1 MSLLVDPV
9 PTRVEFPTGSVTVLR
24 AGAQTTLQDVTG
36 RTGYWDVGVPP
47 SGAFDDLAAAL
58 GALAVGNP
66 ASAAS
71 LECVVRGPVLRFDR
85 TATVCLTGALDGAT
99 LDGRAVRPGV
109 VRVVPAG
116 AVLDLGP
123 VGGPGMRGYLSVAG
137 GFDVPATLGSRATF
151 LLGGFGGLDGRAL
164 RDGDLLG
171 VGRAENLAGPLDVAP
186 LLPVLS
192 GSWTLRVLAG
202 PHGAPDYLTDAGV
215 AEFFAADWRVDH
227 RADRT
232 GVRLVGPLPGWART
246 DGGEA
251 GLHPS
256 NLHDS
261 AYPVGGIMLSGDTP
275 VIVGPDGPSLGGFVV
290 PAVVVGVDRWKLGQ
304 LRPGDAVRL
313 EPISPERADE
323 LAARRRA
330 LLSDPRAALA
340 EEFETALGR
349 RAVRPRAAAGTP
361 RAAATTG
368 APAAAPG
375 SRPAALARRAATGS
389 APAYRIRRSGDRHLL
404 VEAGPAELDLT
415 VRMWVHLLANALR
428 AAAPA
433 GVTEIVEGVRSL
445 LVAVDDAR
453 LPLPVLAGLLTE
465 LTGDLAD
472 PATVTLQVREVTLP
486 IAFDHPEA
494 HEAMRRYATSVRPD
508 APWCPD
514 NVEFI
519 RRVNDLPER
528 AEVFDVVAAATYL
541 VIGLGDVYLGAP
553 VAVPID
559 PRHRLVTTKYNP
571 ARTWTPQNAVGIG
584 GIYLC
589 VYGMEGP
596 GGYQLVGRT
605 VPVWRP
611 PGGPSRDPQPW
622 LLRQFDRL
630 RFRPVSVAELAAARA
645 DIKAGRADLEV
656 APATFSVREAAA
668 LASANRA
675 EIDVLQTRR
684 RAAFT
689 AERERWAAGPAHNH
703 PSAPSEDRHGQNGL
717 PA

>member
-1 MSLLVDPV
+1 MSEPSAV
-9 PTRVEFPTGSVTVLR
+9 SVLR
-24 AGAQTTLQDVTG
+24 AGVQTTLQDVAG

-47 SGAFDDLAAAL
+47 SGAFDGLSAAL

-66 ASAAS
+66 TTAAGC
-71 LECVVRGPVLRFDR
+71 ECVVTGPVLRFNR
-85 TATVCLTGALDGAT
+85 PATVCLTGAFGRPT
-99 LDGRAVRPGV
+99 LDGRPVRTGV
-109 VRVVPAG
+109 VLAVAAG
-116 AVLDLGP
+116 AVLDAGP
-123 VGGPGMRGYLSVAG
+123 VGGPGLRGYLSVAG
-137 GFDVPATLGSRATF
+137 GFEAPPVLGSRATF
-151 LLGGFGGLDGRAL
+151 LLGGFGGLHGRAL
-164 RDGDLLG
+164 RDGDVLA

-186 LLPVLS
+186 LLPSLTD
-192 GSWTLRVLAG
+192 SWTLRVLAG
-202 PHGAPDYLTDAGV
+202 PHGAPDYLTEAGV
-215 AEFFAADWRVDH
+215 EEFFAADWRVDH

-232 GVRLVGPLPGWART
+232 GVRLVGPVPGWARA

-290 PAVVVGVDRWKLGQ
+290 PAAVIGADRWKLGQ

-313 EPISPERADE
+313 APVTPE
-323 LAARRRA
+323 LAAEAATARRA
-330 LLSDPRAALA
+330 LLADPRAALA
-340 EEFETALGR
+340 EVFETALGR
-349 RAVRPRAAAGTP
+349 RPASPAGAAQSGPTRLVGRPSGPTRL
-361 RAAATTG
+361 
-368 APAAAPG
+368 APLAD
-375 SRPAALARRAATGS
+375 RPAAGR
-389 APAYRIRRSGDRHLL
+389 APAFRIRRSGDRYLL
-404 VEAGPAELDLT
+404 VEAGLAELDLT

-428 AAAPA
+428 AVAPA

-445 LVAVDDAR
+445 LVAVDGLDGRAR
-453 LPLPVLAGLLTE
+453 LESLAGLLTE
-465 LTGDLAD
+465 LAGDLED

-528 AEVFDVVAAATYL
+528 ADVFGVVAAATYL
-541 VIGLGDVYLGAP
+541 VVGLGDVYLGAP

-584 GIYLC
+584 GVYLC

-605 VPVWRP
+605 APVWRA
-611 PGGPSRDPQPW
+611 PGGPARDPQPW

-630 RFRPVSVAELAAARA
+630 RFRPVSVDELAGIRA
-645 DIKAGRADLEV
+645 DIKAGMADLDV
-656 APATFSVREAAA
+656 VPATFSVREAATIA
-668 LASANRA
+668 AANGP
-675 EIDVLQTRR
+675 EIAAVQAGRR
-684 RAAFT
+684 TAFA
-689 AERERWAAGPAHNH
+689 AERERWAARARERT
-703 PSAPSEDRHGQNGL
+703 SA
-717 PA
+717 

>member
-1 MSLLVDPV
+1 LPHHVHHLGGVTRLL
-9 PTRVEFPTGSVTVLR
+9 
-24 AGAQTTLQDVTG
+24 
-36 RTGYWDVGVPP
+36 
-47 SGAFDDLAAAL
+47 L
-58 GALAVGNP
+58 G
-66 ASAAS
+66 
-71 LECVVRGPVLRFDR
+71 
-85 TATVCLTGALDGAT
+85 
-99 LDGRAVRPGV
+99 
-109 VRVVPAG
+109 
-116 AVLDLGP
+116 
-123 VGGPGMRGYLSVAG
+123 
-137 GFDVPATLGSRATF
+137 
-151 LLGGFGGLDGRAL
+151 LGGFGGLGGRAL
-164 RDGDLLG
+164 RDGDLLA

-186 LLPVLS
+186 LLPTLS
-192 GSWTLRVLAG
+192 ESWTLRVLPG
-202 PHGAPDYLTDAGV
+202 PHGAPDYLSAAGV
-215 AEFFAADWRVDH
+215 AAFFGAAWRVDH

-232 GVRLVGPLPGWART
+232 GVRLVGPTPSWART

-290 PAVVVGVDRWKLGQ
+290 PAVVVGADRWKLGQ

-313 EPISPERADE
+313 APVSPEDADR

-330 LLSDPRAALA
+330 LLADPRAALA
-340 EEFETALGR
+340 ERFETALGR
-349 RAVRPRAAAGTP
+349 RPGSAVTVPPPAITLFPPALPGTD
-361 RAAATTG
+361 
-368 APAAAPG
+368 G
-375 SRPAALARRAATGS
+375 SRPAPLAERPATGS
-389 APAYRIRRSGDRHLL
+389 SPAFTIRRSGDRHLL

-428 AAAPA
+428 AVRPA
-433 GVTEIVEGVRSL
+433 GVVEIVEGVRSL
-445 LVAVDDAR
+445 LVAVDGLDGPAR
-453 LPLPVLAGLLTE
+453 LPLPALAGLLTE
-465 LTGDLAD
+465 LAGDLAD
-472 PATVTLQVREVTLP
+472 PATVTLDVREVTLP

-494 HEAMRRYATSVRPD
+494 HEAMRRYAASVRPD

-519 RRVNDLPER
+519 RRVNDLPAR
-528 AEVFDVVAAATYL
+528 ADVFDVVQAATYL

-684 RAAFT
+684 RAAFA
-689 AERERWAAGPAHNH
+689 AERERWAAGPAHND